1 MKKLS
6 VICLLVVGIIFISGC
21 IDGEKTNSKTS
32 NSSQLSMN
40 ETSNET
46 SASPSISIPSPLDN
60 YSSASVPEISQPEL
74 IPGEFEIN
82 ITSYYFVYLRD
93 NSAIYENI
101 TTRTF
106 DLVEE
111 NYVIY
116 HLSIKNND
124 TNTFNFWQCPKIRYL
139 I

>member
-6 VICLLVVGIIFISGC
+6 VICLLVVGIILISGC

-32 NSSQLSMN
+32 NISQSSMN
-40 ETSNET
+40 ETLKET
-46 SASPSISIPSPLDN
+46 SASPSISIPPSFDN
-60 YSSASVPEISQPEL
+60 YSSASVHEISQPEL
-74 IPGEFEIN
+74 MQGEFDIN

-93 NSAIYENI
+93 NDAIYENI
-101 TTRTF
+101 TTHTF
-106 DLVEE
+106 DLVEK

-124 TNTFNFWQCPKIRYL
+124 TNALNFSINKLQL
-139 I
+139 HT